1 MSLQIILVNCINFGF
16 YLMHIV
22 IGRIG
27 LICIIPLIATQILT
41 YFLQKYY
48 NIQMTMNAFLEKN
61 FEVGKDEDWEYDTD
75 TDKSKNGCESAVS
88 EQNSDLDKLIDS
100 FLYRD

>member
-1 MSLQIILVNCINFGF
+1 MTSENSLKRNFRIINCIFSTLNRYHLMSLQIILVNCINFGF

-41 YFLQKYY
+41 YFLHKYY
-48 NIQMTMNAFLEKN
+48 NIQMTMNALH
-61 FEVGKDEDWEYDTD
+61 
-75 TDKSKNGCESAVS
+75 S
-88 EQNSDLDKLIDS
+88 
-100 FLYRD
+100 